1 MNQALAPGFN
11 SHTEG
16 FDLEDNEMEDVID
29 EEELMKLKEVKELR
43 KRYRAAYKEL
53 KDLKAETKYTQQGI
67 DSNKEK
73 LIAAFEEW
81 YQESFQTEAE
91 AKKKAE
97 GGPRNAVGVRP
108 AVVANSEE
116 PAEEEEEDQER
127 EGVDVDPHAL
137 AYIRSLKNVKKLN
150 AARKDM
156 IATGGK

>member
-1 MNQALAPGFN
+1 MNQSLAPGFN

-29 EEELMKLKEVKELR
+29 EEELVKLKEVKDLR

-53 KDLKAETKYTQQGI
+53 KELKAETKYTQQGI

-73 LIAAFEEW
+73 LIASFEEW
-81 YQESFQTEAE
+81 YGESFQTESE

-97 GGPRNAVGVRP
+97 GGPRGGTRSP
-108 AVVANSEE
+108 TVVSNEE
-116 PAEEEEEDQER
+116 KADEEEEDQER

>member
-16 FDLEDNEMEDVID
+16 FDIEDNEMEDVID
-29 EEELMKLKEVKELR
+29 EEELVKLKEVKDLR
-43 KRYRAAYKEL
+43 KQYRSAYKDL

-81 YQESFQTEAE
+81 YEESFQTEAE

-97 GGPRNAVGVRP
+97 GGPKGSVGAKAPVL
-108 AVVANSEE
+108 VNTEE
-116 PAEEEEEDQER
+116 QEEQEDDQER

-137 AYIRSLKNVKKLN
+137 AYIRSLKNVKKLDK
-150 AARKDM
+150 ARKDM